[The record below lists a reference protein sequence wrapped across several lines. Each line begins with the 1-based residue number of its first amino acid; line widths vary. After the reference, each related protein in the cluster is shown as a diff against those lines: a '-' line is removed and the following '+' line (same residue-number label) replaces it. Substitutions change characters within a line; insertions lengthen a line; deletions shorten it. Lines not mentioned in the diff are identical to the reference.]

1 MATVDTAVRF
11 NKFNSLKLEHG
22 ETSWSQKFEV
32 GLYSAVTVQAQVLCL
47 DGAASGQFIMRWLD
61 EDGKKVIDSTD
72 GFSITNKWAK
82 KTATFEVPEGAVK
95 CIFALKNTD
104 STKEINV
111 ACAMAE
117 AGEMA
122 GAFDPS
128 LASQVSLLNA
138 QGLYT
143 GIVSANQVIAGI
155 LQSLDGKAYF
165 DLEKPEI
172 VMEGTDATWKASP
185 ENPLR
190 LEDEEGDFIGGLVR
204 LPDGRMA
211 IITSALGNA
220 EDLQGGYLEVGR
232 RADPSSGGVVS
243 SGMFFK
249 GLKSELIIN
258 EGYSPDTGEYSAHI
272 IETNN
277 VRRML
282 FFASGSTY
290 IRDAEGQNRLQ
301 IFADGVM
308 SVKDGSGKD
317 RLQLVQDG
325 QVYISD
331 TINVRYWQDS
341 SGTFIQ
347 SPNLRNAIG
356 ADNTGPYY
364 IKNNVKTY
372 F

>member
-1 MATVDTAVRF
+1 MGYVDTLTRF
-11 NKFNSLKLEHG
+11 THYNSYRLDPG
-22 ETSWSQKFEV
+22 EELFGTPFDVEFF
-32 GLYSAVTVQAQVLCL
+32 SAINSQAQVICK
-47 DGAASGQFIMRWLD
+47 GATSEGAMYMTWLA
-61 EDGKKVIDSTD
+61 EDGSKLSRDEYEFDVTGRWVRQIWP
-72 GFSITNKWAK
+72 N
-82 KTATFEVPEGAVK
+82 EPPEHAVR
-95 CIFALKNTD
+95 AMWSVKNTD
-104 STKEINV
+104 DTEAWNV
-111 ACAMAE
+111 ACAMTS

-128 LASQVSLLNA
+128 LAGHVSLLTA
-138 QGLYT
+138 SGLYT
-143 GIVSANQVIAGI
+143 GTLTADQVVAGI

-172 VMEGTDATWKASP
+172 VMQGNDATWKASP

-232 RADPSSGGVVS
+232 RADPSSGGVVN

-249 GLKSELIIN
+249 GLKSELTIN

-272 IETNN
+272 IKTNN

-282 FFASGSTY
+282 FFASGSTV

-301 IFADGVM
+301 IFADGT
-308 SVKDGSGKD
+308 
-317 RLQLVQDG
+317 
-325 QVYISD
+325 VYIID

>member
-1 MATVDTAVRF
+1 M
-11 NKFNSLKLEHG
+11 
-22 ETSWSQKFEV
+22 
-32 GLYSAVTVQAQVLCL
+32 
-47 DGAASGQFIMRWLD
+47 
-61 EDGKKVIDSTD
+61 
-72 GFSITNKWAK
+72 
-82 KTATFEVPEGAVK
+82 
-95 CIFALKNTD
+95 
-104 STKEINV
+104 
-111 ACAMAE
+111 
-117 AGEMA
+117 
-122 GAFDPS
+122 
-128 LASQVSLLNA
+128 
-138 QGLYT
+138 
-143 GIVSANQVIAGI
+143 
-155 LQSLDGKAYF
+155 
-165 DLEKPEI
+165 
-172 VMEGTDATWKASP
+172 
-185 ENPLR
+185 
-190 LEDEEGDFIGGLVR
+190 R

-249 GLKSELIIN
+249 GLKSELIIR

-282 FFASGSTY
+282 FFASGSTF

-347 SPNLRNAIG
+347 SPDLRNAIG